1 MGALPLAA
9 GVGVVALL
17 ASTLS
22 AVTGFGGAVILLPVL
37 IWAFGPR
44 AAVPILTVVQVV
56 GNASRVL
63 FNRRDVVPQ
72 VAGWFALGAVP
83 LSVAGALVFSVA
95 PAPIL
100 QRVIGVFLLGAV
112 VWRHTSVGRRARV
125 GLRGFLGI
133 GALFGFLSAVV
144 GTVGPLAAPFFL
156 SHGLVRGAYIGT
168 EALTALTMHAVK
180 LVAYGRLALLDL
192 QSLALGAA
200 IGVIMVAGSY
210 AGKRIAD
217 RLPDRAFRAIVEA
230 TLVVAG
236 VQLLL
241 AP

>member
-1 MGALPLAA
+1 MPAAVGA
-9 GVGVVALL
+9 VALL
-17 ASTLS
+17 ASALS

-37 IWAFGPR
+37 VWAFGPR

-63 FNRRDVVPQ
+63 FNRRDVVLPL
-72 VAGWFALGAVP
+72 AGWFALGAVP
-83 LSVAGALVFSVA
+83 LSIAGALVFAVA
-95 PAPIL
+95 PAPVL
-100 QRVIGVFLLGAV
+100 QRVLGLFLLGAV
-112 VWRHTSVGRRARV
+112 AWRHTSVGRRARV

-156 SHGLVRGAYIGT
+156 SYGLVRGAYIGT

-180 LVAYGRLALLDL
+180 LVAYGRLALIDAP
-192 QSLALGAA
+192 SLATGAV
-200 IGVIMVAGSY
+200 IGAVMVAGSY

-217 RLPDRAFRAIVEA
+217 RLADRVFRLVVEA

-236 VQLLL
+236 LQLLFT
-241 AP
+241 A